1 MNQDDR
7 RNGRAN
13 MSRDPGTHAARELN
27 KLMARNQLDDS
38 AALSSMLVVLVDEL
52 GGIRDALEL
61 IAGIGEQDNV

>member
-1 MNQDDR
+1 
-7 RNGRAN
+7 
-13 MSRDPGTHAARELN
+13 MSRNPGTYAAKELN

-38 AALSSMLVVLVDEL
+38 GVLNSMLVALVDEL